1 MRNTEFRLLKIR
13 MGVRNEVSQLSKM
26 LRFNTAHI
34 VKIKTVELGRNCF
47 NKQEGQVEWTAG
59 FFFLL
64 FLVIFLC
71 AQLQIEGYQATAL
84 YLEDALA
91 ASNLASAVIDLEEY
105 GISHTIQI
113 ENPHAAFERY
123 QDALKEN
130 LSLDENWECSN
141 RSLISGKVV
150 VENYIVY
157 NVKNG
162 VVNVCC
168 VGTDGQ
174 LQESTGM
181 LGAVEAPNG
190 VMIESTGIYSEISF
204 PVEGFPGI
212 AAEARKSKLVD
223 VVPND

>member
-1 MRNTEFRLLKIR
+1 MRNTEFRLPKIR
-13 MGVRNEVSQLSKM
+13 MGVRNKVSQLSKR
-26 LRFNTAHI
+26 LRCNTAHI
-34 VKIKTVELGRNCF
+34 VKVKTAELGRNCF
-47 NKQEGQVEWTAG
+47 IKQEGQVEWAAG
-59 FFFLL
+59 LFFLL
-64 FLVIFLC
+64 FFVIFLC
-71 AQLQIEGYQATAL
+71 AQLQINGYRATAL

-113 ENPHAAFERY
+113 ENPDAAFERY
-123 QDALKEN
+123 LDALKEN

-162 VVNVCC
+162 VVNVYY
-168 VGTDGQ
+168 VGADGR

-181 LGAVEAPNG
+181 LGFVEAPNG
-190 VMIESTGIYSEISF
+190 VIIESTGIYSEISF
-204 PVEGFPGI
+204 PVEGFLGVVT
-212 AAEARKSKLVD
+212 ETRKGKLVD
-223 VVPND
+223 VVPNE